1 MKTYQFTLSMNN
13 SLGLQSRYEKKVI
26 EQLKVIG
33 LNTVAYSKAK
43 TADDEQILKVIIDIK
58 RNGLGHAVEMTL
70 YMCNISIGN
79 LRMLQIA
86 HEYIGYLKQLTHN
99 QLVTFRGS
107 ELPTENAISPLFDA
121 LDLEDGDSVDK
132 YDRNRLGKITR
143 QKTVCHFGYFNNHL
157 HHATKT
163 VPITINTTESKSHT
177 IRLTRPEHQC
187 VGRYFELRNS
197 PTQLD
202 NIVMVFLEFLDEAN
216 RKPACHRLYF
226 AIQVLSVSLY
236 NHIKQIAPN
245 RSNTRDMRCAIAD
258 KSHELLS
265 RYKRSLM
272 QSFTPPHEQKLQKYI
287 NNLDRRAKEWHTEM
301 QQNIPMPD

>member
-33 LNTVAYSKAK
+33 LNTVVYSKAK
-43 TADDEQILKVIIDIK
+43 TPNDEQTLKVIIDIK

-99 QLVTFRGS
+99 QLATFRGS

-121 LDLEDGDSVDK
+121 LDLEHHTSVEK
-132 YDRNRLGKITR
+132 YDRNGPGKIIR
-143 QKTVCHFGYFNNHL
+143 QKTVCHFGYFKNHL

-177 IRLTRPEHQC
+177 IRLTLPENEY

-197 PTQLD
+197 TTQLD
-202 NIVMVFLEFLDEAN
+202 KVVRAFLEFLNVAN
-216 RKPACHRLYF
+216 RNPACHRLYF

-236 NHIKQIAPN
+236 TQIKQVVPSP
-245 RSNTRDMRCAIAD
+245 SNTRDMCCAIAD
-258 KSHELLS
+258 KSHALLS
-265 RYKRSLM
+265 RYQKSLM
-272 QSFTPPHEQKLQKYI
+272 QSFTPPHGQQLQTYI
-287 NNLDRRAKEWHTEM
+287 NDLDRRAEAWNRAM
-301 QQNIPMPD
+301 IQNTPMPD